1 MTNKKFDISKL
12 TPKDQRKFGGEAEV
26 HASAMSQVKQ
36 LVQMLDSGEAMSE
49 WTENMLSGNDNPRTP
64 EDEKKIKQ
72 EAVAWANKLKKQ
84 SKILKVLDL
93 DFSKYDYYGG
103 LTVYRH
109 NKETNVSESFWGGKW
124 GKMNVN
130 IAEKA
135 AHPLLGQDIDVF
147 TNSQSDIDYMVEM
160 AIDSESDFDDAIE
173 CITIIRKGDTNIT
186 LYTTTDGGIDGVGAD
201 LVKHVKPMLDTGDE
215 LHASDI
221 ANYLIKGTEC
231 DCEYALEL
239 YQCPMINYMY
249 EINLDQHT
257 INAIF
262 GDWSEDYDKPQI
274 YDTYNMAQIVAMANE
289 HKSAPKKQ
297 IKKSNLVKRY
307 YELTAKR
314 HTKTNEAKLEKLKQ
328 EFSES
333 DWDELIHSVP
343 VHIRP
348 MLAEQK
354 KKHAKYW
361 NK

>member
-49 WTENMLSGNDNPRTP
+49 WTENMLSGNGNPRTP

-84 SKILKVLDL
+84 SEILKALDL

-109 NKETNVSESFWGGKW
+109 NKETGVSESFWDGKW

-135 AHPLLGQDIDVF
+135 AHPFLGQDIDVF

-160 AIDSESDFDDAIE
+160 AIDSELDFDDAIE

-239 YQCPMINYMY
+239 YQCPMIDYMY

-257 INAIF
+257 ISAIF
-262 GDWSEDYDKPQI
+262 GDWSKDYDKPQI

>member
-84 SKILKVLDL
+84 SEILKALDL
-93 DFSKYDYYGG
+93 DFSKYDYYGDG
-103 LTVYRH
+103 YVYRVDGSG
-109 NKETNVSESFWGGKW
+109 KTEAFIGGKW
-124 GKMNVN
+124 VKSKYNVAKR
-130 IAEKA
+130 AESIFD
-135 AHPLLGQDIDVF
+135 GGMEITVF
-147 TNSQSDIDYMVEM
+147 GESQSDIDYMVEM
-160 AIDSESDFDDAIE
+160 AIDSELDFDDAIE

-231 DCEYALEL
+231 NCEYALEL
-239 YQCPMINYMY
+239 YQCPMIDYMY

-257 INAIF
+257 ISAIF